1 MTKILDKLFTE
12 KQKEE
17 LAGRLLSFLS
27 RKFIL
32 SFLVLLLSTYMVSK
46 GELEARYWLGIVASD
61 IVGYNFSNSFSKK
74 HN

>member
-1 MTKILDKLFTE
+1 
-12 KQKEE
+12 
-17 LAGRLLSFLS
+17 
-27 RKFIL
+27 L